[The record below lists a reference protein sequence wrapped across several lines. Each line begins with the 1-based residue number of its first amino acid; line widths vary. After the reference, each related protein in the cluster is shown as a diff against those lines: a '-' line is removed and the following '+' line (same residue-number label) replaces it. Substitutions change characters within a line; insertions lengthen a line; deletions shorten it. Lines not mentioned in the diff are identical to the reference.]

1 MLLYYIYL
9 KKFIPLFLL
18 YICLKPLF
26 NPRPLTHVPLCFLPL
41 SSKRFGG
48 QTEAS
53 EATMMMVIWVRI
65 LVSVHLVNWL
75 TTSWI
80 LRTAAEFG
88 GFGFLR
94 STSDYLLHFP
104 AFLA

>member
-1 MLLYYIYL
+1 
-9 KKFIPLFLL
+9 
-18 YICLKPLF
+18 
-26 NPRPLTHVPLCFLPL
+26 
-41 SSKRFGG
+41 
-48 QTEAS
+48 
-53 EATMMMVIWVRI
+53 MMMVIWVRI

-80 LRTAAEFG
+80 LRTAVEFG

>member
-1 MLLYYIYL
+1 
-9 KKFIPLFLL
+9 
-18 YICLKPLF
+18 
-26 NPRPLTHVPLCFLPL
+26 
-41 SSKRFGG
+41 
-48 QTEAS
+48 
-53 EATMMMVIWVRI
+53 MMMVIWVRI